1 MPAFRS
7 LQARIVVVFLAL
19 LLTVQLAGYT
29 LIDGAITAN
38 AQRHARD
45 ELTVGERVL
54 ARLLAQDAQRLAR
67 AAEALAGDFA
77 LREALATRDQ
87 PAIAAILRRSPA
99 RAGAELALVVEPGGR
114 SAGEAAVRGKPAPAP
129 VADRIA
135 RAAGGWHEPAV
146 GIVDGLA
153 YQLVAVP
160 VRQSAPLGW
169 VVLGLRLDERL
180 VADLAALTG
189 LDVSLAA
196 WEAGPGWRLLAS
208 TRPVAD
214 RGTLPLALS
223 AAFAQRPGAAFVGG
237 DGASESLAVALGGGE
252 GVAVVA
258 VLQRS
263 LEAAA
268 APFRGLQQT
277 LLALT
282 LAGLVLSVIGS
293 ILMARRITGPL
304 GTLVAA
310 ARKIEQGEYAHR
322 AAVPPGDEVGEL
334 AAAFNLMCDGIAE
347 RERKIAELAYAD
359 PLTGLPNRALF
370 NDRIGQAVNAA
381 QRAGGELAVLTMD
394 LDRFKHVNDTLGHH
408 MGDLL
413 LREVAYRL
421 HQALQRA
428 TDTVARLGG
437 DEFAVL
443 LPTEGLEGAKRIAR
457 KIVEILHEP
466 ITIEGH
472 LVDVGASTG
481 IAVFPEHGA
490 DADTLM
496 RRADVAMYSAKRAGS
511 GFEVYDARHEQATPG
526 RLTLLGELRHAVE
539 HDELAL
545 VYQPRIALAGGAAGA
560 AGSAEALIRWSHPA
574 RGVLAPESFVP
585 FAEQTGYIKAVT
597 RWVLDRVLRQCAAW
611 RARGLDLHV
620 SVNISA
626 RDLHHPDFP
635 RTLAELAGAHK
646 VRPELV
652 CLEVTESAVM
662 EDPAHALAVLEGLHE
677 MGVRLAIDDFGTGY
691 SSLAYLKRLPVDELK
706 IDKSFILGL
715 ERDADDAAIVR
726 ATIDLA
732 HHMGLTVT
740 AEGVED
746 ANVLA
751 TLRRLGCDHAQGLY
765 ISPPLPS
772 AELERWHRQEAAS
785 RAAPAAARVH

>member
-7 LQARIVVVFLAL
+7 LQARIVAVFLAL
-19 LLTVQLAGYT
+19 LLTVQLAGYA

-45 ELTVGERVL
+45 ELAVGERVL

-67 AAEALAGDFA
+67 AAAALAGDFA
-77 LREALATRDQ
+77 LREALATRDH

-99 RAGAELALVVEPGGR
+99 RAGAELALVVDPGGR
-114 SAGEAAVRGKPAPAP
+114 SAGEAAVRGKPAPAA

-135 RAAGGWHEPAV
+135 HAAGGRHEPAV
-146 GIVDGLA
+146 GTVDGVA

-160 VRQSAPLGW
+160 VRQAAPLGW
-169 VVLGLRLDERL
+169 VVVGARLDDRL

-196 WEAGPGWRLLAS
+196 WEAAPGWRLIAA
-208 TRPVAD
+208 TRPAAE
-214 RGTLPLALS
+214 RGTLPPELA
-223 AAFAQRPGAAFVGG
+223 AAFTQQPGAAFVGG
-237 DGASESLAVALGGGE
+237 AGESESLAVALGGGD

-263 LEAAA
+263 LAAAA

-277 LLALT
+277 LLVLT
-282 LAGLVLSVIGS
+282 LAGLVMSVIGS
-293 ILMARRITGPL
+293 LLMARRITGPL
-304 GTLVAA
+304 GTLVEA
-310 ARKIEQGEYAHR
+310 ARKVEQGDYAHR
-322 AAVPPGDEVGEL
+322 AAVPPGDEIGEL
-334 AAAFNLMCDGIAE
+334 AAAFNHMCDGIAA
-347 RERKIAELAYAD
+347 REQRISELAYND

-370 NDRIGQAVNAA
+370 NDRIGQAVSAA
-381 QRAGGELAVLTMD
+381 QRNSGQLAVLTMD
-394 LDRFKHVNDTLGHH
+394 LDRFKHVNDSLGHH
-408 MGDLL
+408 MGDLV

-421 HQALQRA
+421 HHALQRR

-443 LPTEGLEGAKRIAR
+443 LPTEGVDGAKLVAR
-457 KIVEILHEP
+457 KVVEVLGEP
-466 ITIEGH
+466 LTIEGH
-472 LVDVGASTG
+472 LVDVGASIG
-481 IAVFPEHGA
+481 IAGFPEHGG

-496 RRADVAMYSAKRAGS
+496 RCADVAMYSAKRGGT
-511 GFEVYDARHEQATPG
+511 GFEVYDSRHDQGTPG
-526 RLTLLGELRHAVE
+526 RLSLLGELRHAVE
-539 HDELAL
+539 HDELVL
-545 VYQPRIALAGGAAGA
+545 LYQPKIGLAARAATA
-560 AGSAEALIRWSHPA
+560 AEALLRWNHPE
-574 RGVLAPESFVP
+574 RGCLAPESFVP

-597 RWVLDRVLRQCAAW
+597 RWVLDHALRQCAEW
-611 RARGLDLHV
+611 RAGGLELQV

-626 RDLHHPDFP
+626 RDLHNPDLP
-635 RTLAELAGAHK
+635 RLLAELAAAHRL
-646 VRPELV
+646 RPEQLA
-652 CLEVTESAVM
+652 LEVTESAVM
-662 EDPAHALAVLEGLHE
+662 EDPAHALAILERLHA

-706 IDKSFILGL
+706 IDKSFVIGL
-715 ERDADDAAIVR
+715 VRDADDAAIVR

-746 ANVLA
+746 RQVLE
-751 TLRRLGCDHAQGLY
+751 TLRRLGCDQAQGHY
-765 ISPPLPS
+765 VGRPLAAP
-772 AELERWHRQEAAS
+772 EFERWCRLAAGA
-785 RAAPAAARVH
+785 RPDPAGILLH